1 MSARFFADFL
11 TDESAVTSIEYALI
25 AGLLSIL
32 IVAGATMIGSK
43 LSANYYGPVA
53 NNLP

>member
-1 MSARFFADFL
+1 MLVRFFSDFL
-11 TDESAVTSIEYALI
+11 TDESAVTAIEYALI

-32 IVAGATMIGSK
+32 IVAGVTTIGTK
-43 LSANYYGPVA
+43 LSSSYYGPVA